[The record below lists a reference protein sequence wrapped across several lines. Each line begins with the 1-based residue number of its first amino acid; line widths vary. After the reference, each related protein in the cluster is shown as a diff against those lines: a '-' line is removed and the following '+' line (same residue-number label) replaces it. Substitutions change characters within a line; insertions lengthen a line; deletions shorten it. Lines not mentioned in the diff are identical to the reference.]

1 MAELALYFSWVALVV
16 KVFIVVL
23 FFKYFRKVIRL
34 LEEIK
39 DKK

>member
-1 MAELALYFSWVALVV
+1 MAELALYFSWIVLGV

-23 FFKYFRKVIRL
+23 FFKYLRKVIRL